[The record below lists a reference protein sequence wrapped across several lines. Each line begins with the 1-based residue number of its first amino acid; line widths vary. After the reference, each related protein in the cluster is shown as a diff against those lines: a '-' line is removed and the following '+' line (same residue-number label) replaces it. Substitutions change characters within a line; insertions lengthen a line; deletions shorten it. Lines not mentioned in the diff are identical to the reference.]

1 MPVPAANRLVD
12 EASPYLRQHAGNPV
26 DWYPWG
32 AEAFA
37 RARAEDRPV
46 ILSVGYSACHW
57 CHVMAHDCFEDA
69 DTADAMNAGFI
80 NIKVDREERPDVD
93 SIYMEAV
100 QAIAGGGGWP
110 MTVFLLPDG
119 RPFFGGT
126 YFPRVQFNDLLRRVR
141 GAWEQ
146 RREGLEADA
155 AQLAEAVT
163 AGTGLPLG
171 NDRSAPRAGD
181 DLVETTVA
189 GLLGRYDPEWG
200 GFGSAPKFP
209 QASMTELL
217 LWAWA
222 AGGRG
227 DDPLGEAAITTLDAM
242 ASGGIYDHLGGG
254 FARYSTDRRW
264 LVPHFEKML
273 YDNALLARLYT
284 HAWQLT
290 GEPRYRQVVTE
301 IFEYLLSPPM
311 RQPGA
316 GFSSAEDADSEGVE
330 GRYYVWDASEVE
342 TIAGSA
348 TAAWYGVSEGGNWEG
363 HNILWRPRRADL
375 IRPPEVSAGRRALLA
390 ERDRRIRPGLDDKV
404 LTEWNAMAI
413 AALAE
418 AGAAMGV
425 PAWVEAA
432 EDVGNFLLGA
442 LRRPD
447 GRWLRAWRAGK
458 AAHLAYASDHAWIVE
473 ACTRLAEATGKAS
486 WVAEARRGADAL
498 IELFWDGEASAFAT
512 TGSDAEILIARPTE
526 TYDGATP
533 SANSVAATAL
543 FRLAALTGDDRYR
556 ERAAQVVAAMG
567 AALGRAPTA
576 FTALVAAAE
585 LDRAGITEVVVT
597 GDRRDL
603 VDVVA
608 HSYRPTTVLAWGET
622 FDSPLWEGRRGV
634 ENEGLAF
641 VCRDFTCAAPTGDA
655 AVLADQ
661 LGESVADEGS
671 ARGRS
676 APMR

>member
-1 MPVPAANRLVD
+1 MPAPRANRLAD
-12 EASPYLRQHAGNPV
+12 ESSPYLRQHADNPV

-32 AEAFA
+32 EEAFA

-57 CHVMAHDCFEDA
+57 CHVMAHESFEDA
-69 DTADAMNAGFI
+69 GTADAMNAGFV

-119 RPFFGGT
+119 KPFFAGT
-126 YFPRVQFNDLLRRVR
+126 YFPRAQFNDLLGRVR

-146 RREGLEADA
+146 RRDGIESDA
-155 AQLAEAVT
+155 AQLAETIA

-171 NDRSAPRAGD
+171 TDKTAPRAGD
-181 DLVETTVA
+181 DLMAATVS
-189 GLLGRYDPEWG
+189 GLLGRYDSEWG

-217 LWAWA
+217 LRAWA
-222 AGGRG
+222 AGGRSDTSLG
-227 DDPLGEAAITTLDAM
+227 DAAVTTLDAM

-273 YDNALLARLYT
+273 YDNALLARVYL

-290 GEPRYRQVVTE
+290 GERRYRQVVTE
-301 IFEYLLSPPM
+301 TFEYLLAPPV
-311 RQPGA
+311 RQAGA

-330 GRYYVWDASEVE
+330 GRYYVWAAAEVE
-342 TIAGSA
+342 AVAGSA

-363 HNILWRPRRADL
+363 HNILRRPPGGDL
-375 IRPPEVSAGRRALLA
+375 IRPPEVSAGRQALLA
-390 ERDRRIRPGLDDKV
+390 ERDRRVRPGLDDKV

-418 AGAAMGV
+418 AGAAMAV
-425 PAWVEAA
+425 PAWVAA
-432 EDVGNFLLGA
+432 ASDVGNFLLGS

-458 AAHLAYASDHAWIVE
+458 AAHLAYASDHAWMVE

-486 WVAEARRGADAL
+486 WIAEARTTADAL
-498 IELFWDGEASAFAT
+498 IELFWDPIEGGFAT
-512 TGSDAEILIARPTE
+512 TGSDAEVLIARPKE

-543 FRLAALTGDDRYR
+543 FRLGALTGDDRYR
-556 ERAAQVVAAMG
+556 RRAADVVEAMG
-567 AALGRAPTA
+567 AALHRAPTA
-576 FTALVAAAE
+576 FTGLVAAAE
-585 LDRAGITEVVVT
+585 LDRQGITEVVIT
-597 GDRRDL
+597 GDRPDL
-603 VDVVA
+603 VDVVEQR
-608 HSYRPTTVLAWGET
+608 YRPATVLAWGEV
-622 FDSPLWEGRRGV
+622 FDSPLWEGRIGAGA
-634 ENEGLAF
+634 EGMAF
-641 VCRDFTCAAPTGDA
+641 VCRNFTCAAPTGDA
-655 AVLADQ
+655 AVLAAQ
-661 LGESVADEGS
+661 LDAGA
-671 ARGRS
+671 
-676 APMR
+676 